1 MTTAT
6 STLLSSLTLA
16 ELPRIGQEW
25 PGSGGI
31 FAGLVRGQDGAS
43 DYLLILGPE
52 KEIECNWQDAM
63 DWAAGLDINDHAD
76 FTLPTRAEQSILL
89 GNLRDQFEPGWYWSC
104 EQHAA
109 RSVYAWMQHF
119 GYGSQGG
126 HLKSFVFR
134 ARAVRRL
141 IIQ

>member
-1 MTTAT
+1 MTTAKPN
-6 STLLSSLTLA
+6 LMSSLTLA

-31 FAGLVRGQDGAS
+31 FAGLVLGQDGAS

-52 KEIECNWQDAM
+52 KEMKCNWQDAM
-63 DWAAGLDINDHAD
+63 DWVAGLDINDHAD
-76 FTLPTRAEQSILL
+76 FTMPTRAEQSILF
-89 GNLRDQFEPGWYWSC
+89 GNLRDQFEPGWCWSC
-104 EQHAA
+104 EQRAA
-109 RSVYAWMQHF
+109 LSDYAWVQGF
-119 GYGSQGG
+119 GYGDQYNG
-126 HLKSFVFR
+126 LKSNGYR

>member
-6 STLLSSLTLA
+6 PTLLSTLTLA
-16 ELPRIGQEW
+16 ELPRIGEPW

-31 FAGLVRGQDGAS
+31 FAGLVRGRDGAA

-52 KEIECNWQDAM
+52 KEMECPWQDAM
-63 DWAAGLDINDHAD
+63 DWAAGIVENDHAD
-76 FTLPTRAEQSILL
+76 FAIPTRAEQAILF
-89 GNLRDQFEPGWYWSC
+89 GNLRDQFEADWYWSC

-109 RSVYAWMQHF
+109 CSDYAWMQDF
-119 GYGSQGG
+119 GNGTQYDFHESY
-126 HLKSFVFR
+126 SCR

-141 IIQ
+141 VIQ

>member
-6 STLLSSLTLA
+6 TLLSSLTLA

-52 KEIECNWQDAM
+52 KEECNWQDAM
-63 DWAAGLDINDHAD
+63 DWATGLDINDHAD
-76 FTLPTRAEQSILL
+76 FTMPTRAEQSILF
-89 GNLRDQFEPGWYWSC
+89 GNLRDQFEPEWYWSR
-104 EQHAA
+104 EQLAA
-109 RSVYAWMQHF
+109 LSDYAWVQTF
-119 GYGSQGG
+119 GYGNQVSY
-126 HLKSFVFR
+126 HESVDYR